1 MSQTLEDVFNEDEL
15 AAVEDTRQTHQER
28 QQKQSEFLDTLGE
41 QTDVD
46 VVETQVQLAEGIMVP
61 VRVELTG
68 ELTDRLAEIESL
80 TENIE
85 NTQSVQDVPETVDR
99 ACQLLADC
107 INDSAYDKNTFY
119 KAYRANNDK
128 AIAKMLR
135 RVFEAVERE
144 QKRQKGDADGF
155 RDQG

>member
-1 MSQTLEDVFNEDEL
+1 MTQLEDYFSGDKL
-15 AAVEDTRQTHQER
+15 AAIEDTRQSHQKR
-28 QQKQSEFLDTLGE
+28 QEKQSEFLDTLGE
-41 QTDVD
+41 QTEVD

-68 ELTDRLAEIESL
+68 ELTDQLAEIESL
-80 TENIE
+80 AENLEDTKSMQGIP
-85 NTQSVQDVPETVDR
+85 QTVDR

-107 INDSAYDKNTFY
+107 VNDSAYDKETFY

-135 RVFEAVERE
+135 RVFEGVERE
-144 QKRQKGDADGF
+144 QKRARGEADGF
-155 RDQG
+155 RQK